1 MADSKLVNEHRA
13 WLKDA
18 EKGKT
23 RACIAACALFVFNAV
38 IAFVNSAD
46 FTGFFIF
53 LILLLSLISALC
65 IFFGKGAGRVMLIIT
80 ELLVIF
86 PTVSPFLAEEEID
99 FIAMLIKVLVVIC
112 VPIAVFVFTYV
123 NFYIRRYFSFMIAYK
138 ANKIYL

>member
-1 MADSKLVNEHRA
+1 MADSKLINEHRA

-23 RACIAACALFVFNAV
+23 RACIVAIILFVFNAV
-38 IAFVNSAD
+38 VAFANTAD

-53 LILLLSLISALC
+53 LILVLSLASSLC
-65 IFFGKGAGRVMLIIT
+65 IFFGKGAGRVLLIIT

-99 FIAMLIKVLVVIC
+99 FVAMLTKVLIVIC
-112 VPIAVFVFTYV
+112 VPVAVFVFTYV
-123 NFYIRRYFSFMIAYK
+123 NFYIRRYFTFMVAYK
-138 ANKIYL
+138 AKKIYL

>member
-23 RACIAACALFVFNAV
+23 RACIVAIALFVYNAV
-38 IAFVNSAD
+38 MAFTND

-53 LILLLSLISALC
+53 LILVLSLISALC

-86 PTVSPFLAEEEID
+86 STVSPFLTEEEID
-99 FIAMLIKVLVVIC
+99 FVAMLIKVLIVIC

-123 NFYIRRYFSFMIAYK
+123 NFYIRRYFTFMVAYK
-138 ANKIYL
+138 AKKIYL

>member
-23 RACIAACALFVFNAV
+23 RACIVAIVLFVFNAIV
-38 IAFVNSAD
+38 SFTNTDD

-80 ELLVIF
+80 EILVIF
-86 PTVSPFLAEEEID
+86 PTVSPFLAEDEID
-99 FIAMLIKVLVVIC
+99 FVAMLIKTLVVIC
-112 VPIAVFVFTYV
+112 VPVAVFVFTYV